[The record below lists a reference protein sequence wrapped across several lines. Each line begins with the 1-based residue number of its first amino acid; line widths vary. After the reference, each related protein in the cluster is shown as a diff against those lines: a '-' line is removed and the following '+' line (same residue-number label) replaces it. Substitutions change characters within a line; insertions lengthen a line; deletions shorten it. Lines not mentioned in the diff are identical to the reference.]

1 MLAEGADFV
10 VGVDTHA
17 DKHAFALVEAKTA
30 LLVDSFELPAH
41 AQGYRQALERVH
53 RLAPGKRLWALEGS
67 GSYGAGLARFLI
79 ERREIVREVARP
91 LRRGM
96 EGRLKSDS
104 LDAYR
109 AARAALERPRER
121 PLASPR
127 ASGAREALR
136 IMLTTREQVVEVR
149 RTGLNQLRG
158 LLVTA
163 PDPIRRRL
171 AKLSPKRLPAQCAAL
186 RMRNEA
192 SEEER
197 AIVLALRLSGRRVL
211 VASREAQVLKAE
223 IESYVRRLAPALLE
237 EPGVGPI
244 SAGFLLCA
252 WSHKGRLRS
261 EAAFARLAGCAP
273 IPASSGK
280 FIRHRLDH
288 GGDRKV
294 NRALYTIVLARR
306 HSHEATIAYIDRR
319 ISEGK
324 SSREAVR
331 CLKRYVARRLFRLL
345 ESNALLT

>member
-17 DKHAFALVEAKTA
+17 DKHSFALVEAKTA
-30 LLVDSFELPAH
+30 LLLDSFELPANTQGYSQALKRMRRL
-41 AQGYRQALERVH
+41 AQGT
-53 RLAPGKRLWALEGS
+53 RLWALEGS

-79 ERREIVREVARP
+79 AHGESVREVARP
-91 LRRGM
+91 FRRGM

-109 AARAALERPRER
+109 AARAALERPCER

-127 ASGAREALR
+127 ASGTREALR
-136 IMLTTREQVVEVR
+136 VMLTTREQVVEVR

-163 PDPIRRRL
+163 PDPLRQRL
-171 AKLSPKRLPAQCAAL
+171 AKLSPKRLPAQCAVL
-186 RMRNEA
+186 RSRPAA
-192 SEEER
+192 SEEEQ
-197 AIVLALRLSGRRVL
+197 AIVLALRLVGRRVL
-211 VASREAQVLKAE
+211 VASREAEILKRE
-223 IESYVRRLAPALLE
+223 IEQCVRRLGPALLE

-288 GGDRKV
+288 GGDRKL

-306 HSHEATIAYIDRR
+306 RSHEATIAYIDRR
-319 ISEGK
+319 IKEGK

-331 CLKRYVARRLFRLL
+331 CLKRYVALRLFRLL
-345 ESNALLT
+345 ESTALPT

>member
-1 MLAEGADFV
+1 MLAEGADYV

-17 DKHAFALVEAKTA
+17 DKHAFALVETKTA
-30 LLVDSFELPAH
+30 LLLESFELPAS
-41 AQGYRQALERVH
+41 AQGYRQALSRVQ
-53 RLAPGKRLWALEGS
+53 RLAQGKRLWALEGS
-67 GSYGAGLARFLI
+67 GCYGAGLARFLI
-79 ERREIVREVARP
+79 ERKESVREVARP

-109 AARAALERPRER
+109 AARAALERPSER

-127 ASGAREALR
+127 ASGMREALR
-136 IMLTTREQVVEVR
+136 VMLTTREQVVEVR
-149 RTGLNQLRG
+149 RAGLNQLRG
-158 LLVTA
+158 LLVTT
-163 PDPIRRRL
+163 PDPLRRRL
-171 AKLSPKRLPAQCAAL
+171 SVLSPKRLPAQCQAL
-186 RMRNEA
+186 RLRTGA

-197 AIVLALRLSGRRVL
+197 AVVLSLRLLGRRVM
-211 VASREAQVLKAE
+211 VANREAGLLQAE
-223 IESYVRRLAPALLE
+223 IERCVRSLAPALLA

-244 SAGFLLCA
+244 SAGFLICA

-288 GGDRKV
+288 GGDRKL

-306 HSHEATIAYIDRR
+306 RSHEATIAYIERR
-319 ISEGK
+319 IKEGK

-345 ESNALLT
+345 ESGAILA